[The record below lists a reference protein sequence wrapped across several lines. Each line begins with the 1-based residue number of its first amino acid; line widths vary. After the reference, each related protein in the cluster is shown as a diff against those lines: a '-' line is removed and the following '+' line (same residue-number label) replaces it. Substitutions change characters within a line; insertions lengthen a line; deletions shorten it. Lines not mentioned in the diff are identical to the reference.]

1 MKSKNCGAM
10 QNLQNIKIYRQDSK
24 RIDNNAVI
32 VTGSDKTYKQIRT
45 IMIESVFLTFRK
57 WINGK

>member
-24 RIDNNAVI
+24 RIYNNAVI